1 MTQLLNKD
9 DTKLVGWLVGW
20 LDGWMVGW
28 LVGWMVGWLVG
39 WLDGWLVGWLV
50 DPLDRSQ
57 NDCSAAAGPETT
69 SEKETENESDH

>member
-1 MTQLLNKD
+1 MVPWGEAGGFFWPVLGLLA
-9 DTKLVGWLVGW
+9 LPR
-20 LDGWMVGW
+20 M
-28 LVGWMVGWLVG
+28 
-39 WLDGWLVGWLV
+39 VGWLV

>member
-1 MTQLLNKD
+1 MTPWGRRLLLLASSRFACSVEN
-9 DTKLVGWLVGW
+9 
-20 LDGWMVGW
+20 
-28 LVGWMVGWLVG
+28 
-39 WLDGWLVGWLV
+39 GWLVGWLV